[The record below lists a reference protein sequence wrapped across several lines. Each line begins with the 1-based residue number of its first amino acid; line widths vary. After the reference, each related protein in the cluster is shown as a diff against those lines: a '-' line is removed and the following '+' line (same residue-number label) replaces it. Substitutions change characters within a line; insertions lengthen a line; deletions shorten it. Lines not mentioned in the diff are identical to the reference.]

1 MKKFNLLLLLAVWC
15 MGTVSLHAQRYLEQV
30 FDEVSVEE
38 NVVYGANYTILTIP
52 VTGHSTLQPLTM
64 DVYMPTGDTET
75 SRPLILFFRTGN
87 FLPHP
92 ENGTTSVTNN
102 DSINVELCTSLA
114 KMGYVVANVDY
125 RL

>member
-64 DVYMPTGDTET
+64 DVYMPHRRYRNRTA
-75 SRPLILFFRTGN
+75 SHPL
-87 FLPHP
+87 LPHWQFP
-92 ENGTTSVTNN
+92 AQSGKWNYLR
-102 DSINVELCTSLA
+102 D
-114 KMGYVVANVDY
+114 KKRFY
-125 RL
+125 